1 MVQLRQKDHDF
12 FYGSKGLPGG
22 PEDPLNP
29 SGINGSGYDPVN
41 SMMEALGHSPE
52 AAKQFFSA
60 EPTAYNEDG
69 TPKKSDADLGVSK
82 DGQKITSYLDFF
94 QNEDYDPFY
103 DITGHDRDDMK
114 KSMEYMPDALGKAPG
129 GGDYWARLGRPLTH
143 A

>member
-1 MVQLRQKDHDF
+1 M
-12 FYGSKGLPGG
+12 
-22 PEDPLNP
+22 
-29 SGINGSGYDPVN
+29 
-41 SMMEALGHSPE
+41 
-52 AAKQFFSA
+52 
-60 EPTAYNEDG
+60 
-69 TPKKSDADLGVSK
+69 SK